1 MRLHRFYSK
10 TPITNDLVDVS
21 DHELISQWRNVFR
34 YNVGSQVILFDG
46 FGQDFVCLITSLRAQ
61 GASLGVIQKI
71 KGGEKP
77 KLNVWLC
84 LALIK
89 KDNFELSVQK
99 ATELGVNHIV
109 PILCDKSEKK
119 NINIERLEK
128 IAIEASEQSG
138 RGDVP
143 KIHEIVKVSD
153 LLKKDLLP
161 NRVVYFTL
169 IGGTLKKVTEE
180 ENLKDL
186 AVFVGPEGGWSEA
199 EIDAFKTH
207 NVESVCL
214 GSQVLRS
221 ETAAISISSLLLL

>member
-10 TPITNDLVDVS
+10 TPITTEKFDISDRDLV
-21 DHELISQWRNVFR
+21 SQWRNVFR

-61 GASLGVIQKI
+61 GASLGVIQKVAA
-71 KGGEKP
+71 GEKP

-89 KDNFELSVQK
+89 KDNFELVVQK
-99 ATELGVNHIV
+99 ATEIGVNHIV

-119 NINIERLEK
+119 NLNMERLEK

-138 RGDVP
+138 RADVP
-143 KIHEIVKVSD
+143 KIHPIMKVSD

-161 NRVVYFTL
+161 NRVVYMSL
-169 IGGTLKKVTEE
+169 EGGLLKDIAEE
-180 ENLKDL
+180 KDLKDL
-186 AVFVGPEGGWSEA
+186 AVFIGPEGGWSEA
-199 EIDAFKTH
+199 EEVVFKTH
-207 NVESVCL
+207 NIEPVCL

-221 ETAAISISSLLLL
+221 ETAAISVSSLLLL